1 VAGDVSKRG
10 LLLRAVGFTAIALG
24 LAAAAGLIVGMAT
37 AVTGLSSAPA
47 AAYGA
52 VVSALLLA
60 ATGLALH
67 LEGLDLRILGLVPTR
82 DRIRELVIGFAAG
95 VLLFVILALVRGA
108 FAGVTW
114 TFGGLQAMLPVLAGL
129 LVALLLL
136 LPEELLF
143 RGYAFQRL
151 IQAAG
156 VWPGIVIS
164 ALLFGLY
171 HLAGSGMWG
180 IGAFFRAAMPALG
193 GVVFGWLAVR
203 SRGLALPIG
212 LHLGGN
218 WVQAAVFS
226 FRAGPAGGP
235 AAAWTAYVTEN
246 QQWALYGPD
255 LPSHLPFIVTMLL
268 AVVVLR
274 LAFGVRPRSA

>member
-1 VAGDVSKRG
+1 VSKRN
-10 LLLRAVGFTAIALG
+10 LLLKALGFTAIALG
-24 LAAAAGLIVGMAT
+24 LVAAAGPIVGTAAAT
-37 AVTGLSSAPA
+37 AGVASVPA

-52 VVSALLLA
+52 VISAVLLA
-60 ATGLALH
+60 ATALALH
-67 LEGLDLRILGLVPTR
+67 REGLDLGSLGLIPSG
-82 DRIRELVIGFAAG
+82 DRTRELAIGFAVG

-114 TFGGLQAMLPVLAGL
+114 TFGGLQASLPVLASL

-151 IQAAG
+151 IQAVG
-156 VWPGIVIS
+156 VWPGVLIS
-164 ALLFGLY
+164 AILFGLY

-180 IGAFFRAAMPALG
+180 IGAFYRAAMPALG

-203 SRGLALPIG
+203 TRGLALPIG

-226 FRAGPAGGP
+226 FRAQPDAGP
-235 AAAWTAYVTEN
+235 AAAWRADLTES
-246 QQWALYGPD
+246 QQWALYAPD
-255 LPSHLPFIVTMLL
+255 LPNHLPFIVTMVL

-274 LAFGVRPRSA
+274 LALGPRLRTA

>member
-1 VAGDVSKRG
+1 MSKRA
-10 LLLRAVGFTAIALG
+10 LLLNAAGFAALALG
-24 LAAAAGLIVGMAT
+24 LVAAAGPIVAMTT
-37 AVTGLSSAPA
+37 AVTGLSRPPA
-47 AAYGA
+47 AVYGA
-52 VVSALLLA
+52 VASALLLA

-67 LEGLDLRILGLVPTR
+67 LEGLDLRSLGLVSTR
-82 DRIRELVIGFAAG
+82 GRLRELVVGFGAG
-95 VLLFVILALVRGA
+95 VVLFVILALVRGA
-108 FAGVTW
+108 LAGVTW
-114 TFGGLQAMLPVLAGL
+114 TFGGLQATLPVLASL

-156 VWPGIVIS
+156 VWPGILIS
-164 ALLFGLY
+164 AVLFGLY

-203 SRGLALPIG
+203 THGLALPIG

-226 FRAGPAGGP
+226 FRAGPDTGP
-235 AAAWTAYVTEN
+235 TAAWTAYVTES

-255 LPSHLPFIVTMLL
+255 LPSHLPFIMTMLL

>member
-1 VAGDVSKRG
+1 VLKRSS
-10 LLLRAVGFTAIALG
+10 LLKGAGFTVVAIGLVASAGPIVGIAAAIA
-24 LAAAAGLIVGMAT
+24 
-37 AVTGLSSAPA
+37 GLSSVPP

-52 VVSALLLA
+52 VVSALLFA

-67 LEGLDLRILGLVPTR
+67 WEGLDLRNLGLVPTR
-82 DRIRELVIGFAAG
+82 DRIRELSIGFAVG
-95 VLLFVILALVRGA
+95 VLLFGILALVRGT

-114 TFGGLQAMLPVLAGL
+114 TFGGWQATLPVLASL
-129 LVALLLL
+129 IVALLLL

-151 IQAAG
+151 IQTLG
-156 VWPGIVIS
+156 VWPGILIS
-164 ALLFGLY
+164 AVLFGLY
-171 HLAGSGMWG
+171 HLAGPGMWG

-203 SRGLALPIG
+203 TRGLALPIG

-218 WVQAAVFS
+218 WVQGAVFS
-226 FRAGPAGGP
+226 FRAGPDTGS
-235 AAAWTAYVTEN
+235 AAAWTAYVTES

-255 LPSHLPFIVTMLL
+255 LASHLPFIVTMFL

-274 LAFGVRPRSA
+274 GASGPRQRSA

>member
-1 VAGDVSKRG
+1 LKA
-10 LLLRAVGFTAIALG
+10 LGFTTIGLG
-24 LAAAAGLIVGMAT
+24 LVAAAGPIVGTAAAT
-37 AVTGLSSAPA
+37 AGLASVPG
-47 AAYGA
+47 AAYSA
-52 VVSALLLA
+52 VVSALLLGA
-60 ATGLALH
+60 NSLALH
-67 LEGLDLRILGLVPTR
+67 REGFDLGSLGLVPSR
-82 DRIRELVIGFAAG
+82 DRIGELAIGFAVG
-95 VLLFVILALVRGA
+95 VLLFASLALVRGA

-114 TFGGLQAMLPVLAGL
+114 TFGGLQAALPVLGSL

-151 IQAAG
+151 TQAVGA
-156 VWPGIVIS
+156 WPGILIS
-164 ALLFGLY
+164 AVLFGLY

-180 IGAFFRAAMPALG
+180 IGAFYRAAMPALG

-203 SRGLALPIG
+203 TRGLALPIG

-226 FRAGPAGGP
+226 FRAQPDAGP
-235 AAAWTAYVTEN
+235 AAAWTAYPTES
-246 QQWALYGPD
+246 QQGALYAPD
-255 LPSHLPFIVTMLL
+255 LPNHLPFIVTMVL

-274 LAFGVRPRSA
+274 LALGPRLRTS

>member
-1 VAGDVSKRG
+1 MSKRG
-10 LLLRAVGFTAIALG
+10 LLLKAVGFTAIALG
-24 LAAAAGLIVGMAT
+24 LVAAAGPIVGMAN

-47 AAYGA
+47 GVYGA
-52 VVSALLLA
+52 VVSVLLLA
-60 ATGLALH
+60 ATGLALR
-67 LEGLDLRILGLVPTR
+67 LEGLDLGSLGLVPTR

-114 TFGGLQAMLPVLAGL
+114 TFGGLQATLPVLASL

-151 IQAAG
+151 MQTAG
-156 VWPGIVIS
+156 VWPAILIS
-164 ALLFGLY
+164 AALFGLY

-203 SRGLALPIG
+203 TRGLALPIG

-226 FRAGPAGGP
+226 FRAGPNTGP
-235 AAAWTAYVTEN
+235 AAAWTAYVTES
-246 QQWALYGPD
+246 QQWALDGPD
-255 LPSHLPFIVTMLL
+255 LASHLPFIVAMFL
-268 AVVVLR
+268 AVVILR
-274 LAFGVRPRSA
+274 LTPVPRQRSV